1 MSWYNNLQRCWG
13 WSSTP
18 ACCLI
23 MTTLMLSCLST
34 VKSGDLY
41 HPSEKPSAYD
51 PGKSAAGSKTWA
63 RPRRLAWRHQAWRLI
78 IWPLWVIWTSTALNF
93 AWVWVQD
100 PWESIRIHQIPQ
112 NPPETQLFSR
122 CQTSTSQHHCARYE
136 GDYAHGDKAGIG
148 KLSWSDGSG
157 AKAHVGIEELAVDD
171 LATIFP
177 MGNPLEMGNLWQ
189 PCVETLAFRIS
200 KSVGWFL

>member
-1 MSWYNNLQRCWG
+1 MTQENPPQDQKHGRGQEDWPDGTRPDG
-13 WSSTP
+13 WS
-18 ACCLI
+18 
-23 MTTLMLSCLST
+23 
-34 VKSGDLY
+34 
-41 HPSEKPSAYD
+41 
-51 PGKSAAGSKTWA
+51 
-63 RPRRLAWRHQAWRLI
+63 
-78 IWPLWVIWTSTALNF
+78 LWVIWTSTALNF

-157 AKAHVGIEELAVDD
+157 AKAHASKSWLWMIWRPFSQWEIHWKWGIYGSHVLKPLPSKLA
-171 LATIFP
+171 
-177 MGNPLEMGNLWQ
+177 NPLDDVCGSTGRLVEYWLIIFDPLREMDVIMIKLKADTQFFSMNL
-189 PCVETLAFRIS
+189 LLGIAI
-200 KSVGWFL
+200 